1 MPVALIAI
9 KYKDNDPAENGVGS
23 YRCRKCSSGK
33 TKNQCIYKKEKES
46 TMKKKILATVLTAAM
61 AVSMLAGCSSES
73 ASKASEAA
81 ATTAEA
87 TTAAEKTKAEETTAA
102 EAKDT
107 GDLKTVSIQIDGS
120 AVPYYAPLYLAQENG
135 YFAEEGLNV
144 EFYYAA
150 AADIVKN
157 VAAGNVEFGFPN
169 ADAVV
174 AAKAQGIPV
183 KVAHTTYQEGLGAII
198 FGSDSGISTPADLK
212 GKKVAVTS
220 LGSANYFQLQ
230 AAMESAGLTIDDV
243 QVEIVG
249 TGAILT
255 ALTEGQVDAIV
266 FSKLRTIE
274 LNNSGYAASEIT
286 CDQFLPSFGNV
297 LVAGDK
303 LVAED
308 PETVDGFCRAL
319 NKAIEYIIDGHVE
332 EAVDMSIEKYAPTF
346 AEKRDVVVQILNDV
360 FVKTLWQSD
369 YTKENGIG
377 ASNPEKWQALID
389 ESKEIGNI
397 DETFDASELLY
408 TPAK

>member
-1 MPVALIAI
+1 
-9 KYKDNDPAENGVGS
+9 
-23 YRCRKCSSGK
+23 
-33 TKNQCIYKKEKES
+33 
-46 TMKKKILATVLTAAM
+46 MKKKILATVLTAAM

-87 TTAAEKTKAEETTAA
+87 TTAAEETKAEETTAA

-150 AADIVKN
+150 AADIVKK
-157 VAAGNVEFGFPN
+157 
-169 ADAVV
+169 VV

-183 KVAHTTYQEGLGAII
+183 KVVHTTYQEGLGAII

-230 AAMESAGLTIDDV
+230 AAMESAGLTIDDL

>member
-1 MPVALIAI
+1 MIPVSKSI
-9 KYKDNDPAENGVGS
+9 DFFD
-23 YRCRKCSSGK
+23 
-33 TKNQCIYKKEKES
+33 KKEKES

-73 ASKASEAA
+73 AGKASEAA
-81 ATTAEA
+81 AAAAET
-87 TTAAEKTKAEETTAA
+87 TTAAGETKAEETTAA
-102 EAKDT
+102 EAKNT

-157 VAAGNVEFGFPN
+157 AAAGNVEFGFPN

-183 KVAHTTYQEGLGAII
+183 KVVHTTYQEGLGAII

-230 AAMESAGLTIDDV
+230 AAMESVGMTIDDV

-274 LNNSGYAASEIT
+274 LNNSGFAASEIT

-303 LVAED
+303 LVEED

-346 AEKRDVVVQILNDV
+346 AEKRDVVVKILNDV

-369 YTKENGIG
+369 YTEAHGIG
-377 ASNPEKWQALID
+377 ASDPEKWQALINK
-389 ESKEIGNI
+389 SKEIGNI
-397 DETFDASELLY
+397 DETFDAADLLY
-408 TPAK
+408 TPAE

>member
-1 MPVALIAI
+1 
-9 KYKDNDPAENGVGS
+9 
-23 YRCRKCSSGK
+23 
-33 TKNQCIYKKEKES
+33 
-46 TMKKKILATVLTAAM
+46 MKKKILATVLTAAM

-87 TTAAEKTKAEETTAA
+87 TTAAEETKAEETTAA

-183 KVAHTTYQEGLGAII
+183 KVVHTTYQEGLGAII

-255 ALTEGQVDAIV
+255 ALTQVDAIV

-408 TPAK
+408 TLAK

>member
-1 MPVALIAI
+1 
-9 KYKDNDPAENGVGS
+9 
-23 YRCRKCSSGK
+23 
-33 TKNQCIYKKEKES
+33 
-46 TMKKKILATVLTAAM
+46 MKKKILATVLTAAM
-61 AVSMLAGCSSES
+61 AVSMLAGCSSEN
-73 ASKASEAA
+73 AGKASEAA
-81 ATTAEA
+81 ATTAE
-87 TTAAEKTKAEETTAA
+87 ETKAEETTAA

-183 KVAHTTYQEGLGAII
+183 KVVHTTYQEGLGAII

-230 AAMESAGLTIDDV
+230 AAMESAGLTIDV

>member
-1 MPVALIAI
+1 
-9 KYKDNDPAENGVGS
+9 
-23 YRCRKCSSGK
+23 
-33 TKNQCIYKKEKES
+33 
-46 TMKKKILATVLTAAM
+46 MKKKILATVLTAAM

-81 ATTAEA
+81 TTAEA
-87 TTAAEKTKAEETTAA
+87 TTAAEETKAEETTAA

-157 VAAGNVEFGFPN
+157 VAAGNVEFGFAN

-183 KVAHTTYQEGLGAII
+183 KVVHTTYQEGLGAII

>member
-1 MPVALIAI
+1 
-9 KYKDNDPAENGVGS
+9 
-23 YRCRKCSSGK
+23 
-33 TKNQCIYKKEKES
+33 
-46 TMKKKILATVLTAAM
+46 MKKKILATVLTAAM

-87 TTAAEKTKAEETTAA
+87 TTAAEETKAEDTTAEDTTAA

-183 KVAHTTYQEGLGAII
+183 KVVHTTYQEGLGAII

>member
-1 MPVALIAI
+1 
-9 KYKDNDPAENGVGS
+9 
-23 YRCRKCSSGK
+23 
-33 TKNQCIYKKEKES
+33 
-46 TMKKKILATVLTAAM
+46 MKKKILATVLTAAM

-87 TTAAEKTKAEETTAA
+87 TTAAEETKAA

-183 KVAHTTYQEGLGAII
+183 KVVHTTYQEGLGAII

>member
-1 MPVALIAI
+1 
-9 KYKDNDPAENGVGS
+9 
-23 YRCRKCSSGK
+23 
-33 TKNQCIYKKEKES
+33 
-46 TMKKKILATVLTAAM
+46 MKKKILATVLTAAM

-87 TTAAEKTKAEETTAA
+87 TTAAEETKAEETTAA

-144 EFYYAA
+144 KFYYA

-183 KVAHTTYQEGLGAII
+183 KVVHTTYQEGLGAII

>member
-1 MPVALIAI
+1 
-9 KYKDNDPAENGVGS
+9 
-23 YRCRKCSSGK
+23 
-33 TKNQCIYKKEKES
+33 
-46 TMKKKILATVLTAAM
+46 MKKKILATVLTAAM

-87 TTAAEKTKAEETTAA
+87 TTAAEETKAEETTAA

-183 KVAHTTYQEGLGAII
+183 KVVHTTYQEGLGAII

-230 AAMESAGLTIDDV
+230 AALESAGLTIDDV

-369 YTKENGIG
+369 YTAENGIG

>member
-1 MPVALIAI
+1 M
-9 KYKDNDPAENGVGS
+9 
-23 YRCRKCSSGK
+23 RKRF
-33 TKNQCIYKKEKES
+33 
-46 TMKKKILATVLTAAM
+46 LATVMCAAM

-73 ASKASEAA
+73 AQKASEAQA
-81 ATTAEA
+81 ATTASSETSKA
-87 TTAAEKTKAEETTAA
+87 AESKENNAETTAGETTAA
-102 EAKDT
+102 ESKADAK
-107 GDLKTVSIQIDGS
+107 DLKTVAIQIDGS
-120 AVPYYAPLYLAQENG
+120 AVPYYAPLYVAQENG
-135 YFAEEGLNV
+135 FFAEEGLNV

-174 AAKAQGIPV
+174 AAKAQDIPV
-183 KVAHTTYQEGLGAII
+183 KVVHTTYQEGLGAII
-198 FGSDSGISTPADLK
+198 FGTDSGIQTPADLK

-230 AAMESAGLTIDDV
+230 AAMESEGLSVEDV

-319 NKAIEYIIDGHVE
+319 TKGIEYIVDGNVE

-346 AEKRDVVVQILNDV
+346 AEKRDVVVEILNDV
-360 FVKTLWQSD
+360 FIKTLWQSD

-389 ESKEIGNI
+389 DSKEIGNI
-397 DETFDASELLY
+397 DETFEASELLY
-408 TPAK
+408 TPAN

>member
-1 MPVALIAI
+1 M
-9 KYKDNDPAENGVGS
+9 
-23 YRCRKCSSGK
+23 
-33 TKNQCIYKKEKES
+33 
-46 TMKKKILATVLTAAM
+46 MKKRMTALMMSVAM
-61 AVSMLAGCSSES
+61 GAALLAGCSADS
-73 ASKASEAA
+73 AQKASQAA
-81 ATTAEA
+81 ESTKAAE
-87 TTAAEKTKAEETTAA
+87 AEKTEAAGEKGAEGAGETAA
-102 EAKDT
+102 GAADEKTSAKD
-107 GDLKTVSIQIDGS
+107 LRKVSIQIDGS
-120 AVPYYAPLYLAQENG
+120 AVPYYAPLYLAQEKG
-135 YFAEEGLNV
+135 YFAEQGLDV

-183 KVAHTTYQEGLGAII
+183 KVVHTTYQEGLGAII
-198 FGSDSGISTPADLK
+198 FGSDSGITTPADLK

-220 LGSANYFQLQ
+220 MGSANYFQLQ
-230 AAMESAGLTIDDV
+230 AAMESAGLSINDV

-274 LNNSGYAASEIT
+274 LNNAGYAASEIT
-286 CDQFLPSFGNV
+286 CDQFLPSFGNIV
-297 LVAGDK
+297 VAGDK
-303 LVAED
+303 LAAES
-308 PETVDGFCRAL
+308 PEVVDGFCKAL
-319 NKAIEYIIDGHVE
+319 NQSIEYIVDGHVE

-346 AEKRDVVVQILNDV
+346 AEKRDTVVQILNEV
-360 FVKTLWQSD
+360 FVPTLWQSD

-389 ESKEIGNI
+389 DSKEIGNI
-397 DETFDASELLY
+397 DKTYEASELLY
-408 TPAK
+408 TAKQ

>member
-1 MPVALIAI
+1 
-9 KYKDNDPAENGVGS
+9 
-23 YRCRKCSSGK
+23 
-33 TKNQCIYKKEKES
+33 
-46 TMKKKILATVLTAAM
+46 MKKKILATVLTAAM

-81 ATTAEA
+81 TTAEA
-87 TTAAEKTKAEETTAA
+87 TTAAEETKAEETTAA

-183 KVAHTTYQEGLGAII
+183 KVVHTTYQEVLGAII

>member
-1 MPVALIAI
+1 
-9 KYKDNDPAENGVGS
+9 
-23 YRCRKCSSGK
+23 
-33 TKNQCIYKKEKES
+33 
-46 TMKKKILATVLTAAM
+46 MKKKILATVLTAAM

-73 ASKASEAA
+73 AGKASEAA

-87 TTAAEKTKAEETTAA
+87 TTAAEETKAEETTAA

-183 KVAHTTYQEGLGAII
+183 KVVHTTYQEGLGAII

-255 ALTEGQVDAIV
+255 GTHRG
-266 FSKLRTIE
+266 
-274 LNNSGYAASEIT
+274 SG
-286 CDQFLPSFGNV
+286 
-297 LVAGDK
+297 
-303 LVAED
+303 
-308 PETVDGFCRAL
+308 
-319 NKAIEYIIDGHVE
+319 
-332 EAVDMSIEKYAPTF
+332 
-346 AEKRDVVVQILNDV
+346 
-360 FVKTLWQSD
+360 
-369 YTKENGIG
+369 
-377 ASNPEKWQALID
+377 
-389 ESKEIGNI
+389 
-397 DETFDASELLY
+397 
-408 TPAK
+408 

>member
-1 MPVALIAI
+1 
-9 KYKDNDPAENGVGS
+9 
-23 YRCRKCSSGK
+23 
-33 TKNQCIYKKEKES
+33 
-46 TMKKKILATVLTAAM
+46 MKKKLLSMLLVGVTAM
-61 AVSMLAGCSSES
+61 SMLAGCGGSSEEP
-73 ASKASEAA
+73 KKED
-81 ATTAEA
+81 T
-87 TTAAEKTKAEETTAA
+87 KT
-102 EAKDT
+102 EAKD
-107 GDLKTVSIQIDGS
+107 DKEEKKELDVVNV
-120 AVPYYAPLYLAQENG
+120 AYMPNYASLWVVTTAKEKG
-135 YFAEEGLNV
+135 YFEEQGIEV
-144 EFYYAA
+144 KMTKFDDGPTEIAA
-150 AADIVKN
+150 MESGSMD
-157 VAAGNVEFGFPN
+157 VAYIGPGAHTLAIQGNVDVFCFQQLGD
-169 ADAVV
+169 ADCVM
-174 AAKAQGIPV
+174 
-183 KVAHTTYQEGLGAII
+183 GLKSHGVN
-198 FGSDSGISTPADLK
+198 SLEDLK

-297 LVAGDK
+297 LVAGDA
-303 LVAED
+303 LVEKD

-397 DETFDASELLY
+397 DETFDAAELLY

>member
-1 MPVALIAI
+1 
-9 KYKDNDPAENGVGS
+9 
-23 YRCRKCSSGK
+23 
-33 TKNQCIYKKEKES
+33 
-46 TMKKKILATVLTAAM
+46 MKKKILATVLTAAM

-81 ATTAEA
+81 TTAE
-87 TTAAEKTKAEETTAA
+87 ETKAEETKAA

-183 KVAHTTYQEGLGAII
+183 KVVHTTYQEGLGAII